1 MKGVNLMSQF
11 HFTVSY
17 LDTSGQKHDK
27 EVYLDSQD
35 YKHYYEQ
42 NYSTLMQNYPPDQT
56 EKHILATKKHYIEEI
71 LAHQFGMNTPLE
83 YDVAEIINTL
93 DKDVK
98 GVL

>member
-1 MKGVNLMSQF
+1 MSQF

-27 EVYLDSQD
+27 EIYLDSQD
-35 YKHYYEQ
+35 YRKHYEQ
-42 NYSTLMQNYPPDQT
+42 NHSTLMQNYPPDQA
-56 EKHILATKKHYIEEI
+56 EKHILATKKHYIEETI
-71 LAHQFGMNTPLE
+71 AQQFNNNPPLE
-83 YDVAEIINTL
+83 YDIAEIITTL